1 MHKKI
6 FPICIILF
14 LTALSFHLAKQILPV
29 WNPSSIP
36 PEIVIDIGHGGADPG
51 KVGINSALEKDI
63 NLSIGLYLQE
73 YLQASGYKVALT
85 RNADV
90 SLADSTAS
98 NQKLSDLKNRTDK
111 INHLAPV
118 ALISIHQNSY
128 PDENVHGTQ
137 VFHSSS
143 SESKLLAS
151 FIQDQCRRI
160 LNPENRRQI
169 KQNTDYYLFRHV
181 TCPSVIVECGFLSN
195 YKEAALLITEEYQ
208 KKTAWAIHMG
218 IVQFLKSME

>member
-1 MHKKI
+1 M
-6 FPICIILF
+6 
-14 LTALSFHLAKQILPV
+14 
-29 WNPSSIP
+29 
-36 PEIVIDIGHGGADPG
+36 IDIGHGGTDPG

-111 INHLAPV
+111 INQLAPV

-169 KQNTDYYLFRHV
+169 KQNTDYYLYPHV
-181 TCPSVIVECGFLSN
+181 TCTSVIVECCFLSN
-195 YKEAALLITEEYQ
+195 SKEAALLITEEYQ